1 MSSTTAVIV
10 SFARTP
16 IGKFMGSLSS
26 VRAPVLGATAISG
39 ALSRAA
45 PGDDVDLPSAV
56 SEAYLGNVVAAGIG
70 QAPCRQ
76 AVLGAGLPQS
86 TICTTVNK
94 VCASGMKAVMLSA
107 QAIAG
112 GSLPSGH
119 AMVAGGMESMSQV
132 PHYLPNSRSGTTL
145 GNAQLVDGVVHD
157 VRTDTAPRYYFR
169 SFLMFICYFATYE
182 HIFLL
187 LHPKRASGIHITT
200 STWVCVQRNVRK
212 TTISPVRT
220 RTAIVLKAT
229 DAQWR
234 QSNFATFRMR

>member
-1 MSSTTAVIV
+1 MHRSGRFPPTIVLNQSLCLCLLSLVPLATPITTPPSVSCCSDTMSSTTAVIV

-26 VRAPVLGATAISG
+26 VTALKLGATAIKG
-39 ALSRAA
+39 ALTRAA
-45 PGDDVDLPSAV
+45 PGDDVAV

-94 VCASGMKAVMLSA
+94 VCASGMKTVMLSA
-107 QAIAG
+107 QAIAA

-119 AMVAGGMESMSQV
+119 AMVAGGMESMSRV
-132 PHYLPNSRSGTTL
+132 PHYLPNSRTGTTL

-157 VRTDTAPRYYFR
+157 VRTSTVPRYYFR
-169 SFLMFICYFATYE
+169 SFLIFTCYF
-182 HIFLL
+182 
-187 LHPKRASGIHITT
+187 S
-200 STWVCVQRNVRK
+200 S
-212 TTISPVRT
+212 
-220 RTAIVLKAT
+220 
-229 DAQWR
+229 
-234 QSNFATFRMR
+234 